1 MLLGFNTNLM
11 LTYYMETQ
19 TNTTKKGMKLI
30 LGILLLLIL
39 ILQGAIFYL
48 ILNPINIYNQLTT
61 VQVINSVVKTI
72 QVPPNELPQVGI
84 IGDKKNLQDIETLKK
99 GNTIDAE
106 IYKDA
111 KNGDYV
117 LGYTSKLVI
126 YRSSDKTVVYDGDT
140 PQLKVAKVQQDLI
153 AQVQK
158 VAFDNGLITKD
169 TAVPQ
174 ASVVTDPAKVKSSNT
189 FYKDVEQNDIIANFS
204 NPDLIVIYRPSTDK
218 IIKSGQVQLSIK

>member
-1 MLLGFNTNLM
+1 
-11 LTYYMETQ
+11 METQ
-19 TNTTKKGMKLI
+19 TTTPKKGMKLF
-30 LGILLLLIL
+30 LGILLLLIF
-39 ILQGAIFYL
+39 ILQGAILYL
-48 ILNPINIYNQLTT
+48 ILSPINLYNQLTT
-61 VQVINSVVKTI
+61 VQVINNVVKTVA
-72 QVPPNELPQVGI
+72 VPPNELPQVGI

-99 GNTIDAE
+99 GNAIDGE

-126 YRSSDKTVVYDGDT
+126 YRSSDKSVVYEGDT
-140 PQLKVAKVQQDLI
+140 PQQKVAKIQQNLI

-174 ASVVTDPAKVKSSNT
+174 ASVVTDPTKVKSSNA
-189 FYKDVEQNDIIANFS
+189 FYKDVEQNDVIANFS